1 MKIIA
6 VVSAKGGVGKTT
18 LSANLAESLAHAG
31 ERVLAIDL
39 DPQNALRLH
48 FGMSPQEVAGH
59 ARATLAGERWIES
72 IYQGRSRVLVMPFGN
87 LTEGDRAN
95 FEQHLAT
102 HPNWLR
108 SRLDSLG
115 LGRNDIVVIDTP
127 PGPSPYMRQ
136 ALSCAQICVTVTLA
150 DAASYAT
157 LPLMEDLIATY
168 CAHRPDFIGSVL
180 VINQVDVSRQL
191 GKDVVQVL
199 RDQLGNRVLGVVHQD
214 QAVPEALAYD
224 RSVLEYSPHS
234 QAGSDIQRCAAWLRQ
249 RLAAIQGETA

>member
-18 LSANLAESLAHAG
+18 LSANLAESLAQAG
-31 ERVLAIDL
+31 ERVLAVDL

-48 FGMSPQEVAGH
+48 FGMPPQDVAGH
-59 ARATLAGERWIES
+59 ARATLAGERWVES
-72 IYQGRSRVLVMPFGN
+72 IYQGRSRVLVLPFGS
-87 LTEGDRAN
+87 LTETDRAN

-108 SRLDSLG
+108 SQLDALG
-115 LGRNDIVVIDTP
+115 LGRNDVVVIDTP

-136 ALSCAQICVTVTLA
+136 ALSSAHLCVAVTLA

-157 LPLMEDLIATY
+157 LPLMEDLIHTY
-168 CAHRPDFIGSVL
+168 CVSRPDFLGQVH

-199 RDQLGNRVLGVVHQD
+199 RDQLGSRVLGVVHQD

-234 QAGSDIQRCAAWLRQ
+234 QAGNDIQRCAAWLRQ
-249 RLAAIQGETA
+249 RLSTVQGETA